1 MTREEALTWLRGLCA
16 TYGLWDGRCFTV
28 HMPMKALKFNELSG
42 EFEVETGANGI
53 DLKMPIL
60 KLEELK

>member
-1 MTREEALTWLRGLCA
+1 
-16 TYGLWDGRCFTV
+16 
-28 HMPMKALKFNELSG
+28 MPMKALKFNELSG